1 MAFLIEPC
9 CSHRHLG
16 ELRRMLG
23 NGGTAEFEGYG
34 DLSITELLPPLV
46 NHYNG
51 TVLVIVAPS
60 LPDQAANAIEACMR
74 KEWAVVD
81 GSGKIPAVRHLTIV
95 TDLSKEKSP
104 MASQWLKGNPFGGRL
119 TLVDK
124 IQDDTVI
131 LLPDFAITG
140 PVNMRYGEHFTAE
153 ATTDVE
159 NVRNLWMSFLPKA
172 GRQDGDGSKP
182 DLSQESAENADRSKD
197 DLQQDAADK
206 ADAAESPADGG
217 SQAGDAPAENGD
229 GSKDDPLPESPEEKP
244 SRKKAARKA

>member
-1 MAFLIEPC
+1 
-9 CSHRHLG
+9 
-16 ELRRMLG
+16 MLG
-23 NGGTAEFEGYG
+23 KGGTAEFEGYG

-60 LPDQAANAIEACMR
+60 LPDQAANVIEACMR

-131 LLPDFAITG
+131 LLPDFAVTG
-140 PVNMRYGEHFTAE
+140 PVNMRYGEHFTAT
-153 ATTDVE
+153 ATTDPRRLQALHRQYVPATDADTMAIHAE
-159 NVRNLWMSFLPKA
+159 DKA
-172 GRQDGDGSKP
+172 
-182 DLSQESAENADRSKD
+182 SAEAKP
-197 DLQQDAADK
+197 AAGEK
-206 ADAAESPADGG
+206 HASGEAPAAEAPATEAPAAVGTPAEESPAEEEAPVP
-217 SQAGDAPAENGD
+217 AGH
-229 GSKDDPLPESPEEKP
+229 
-244 SRKKAARKA
+244 RKAARKA

>member
-1 MAFLIEPC
+1 MAFLIGPC

-23 NGGTAEFEGYG
+23 KGGTAEFEGYG

-51 TVLVIVAPS
+51 TVLVIVAPT
-60 LPDQAANAIEACMR
+60 LPDQAANVIEACMR

-81 GSGKIPAVRHLTIV
+81 GSGKISAVRHLTIV

-124 IQDDTVI
+124 IQDDTAI

-159 NVRNLWMSFLPKA
+159 KIRNLWMSFLPKS
-172 GRQDGDGSKP
+172 GSNS

-229 GSKDDPLPESPEEKP
+229 GSKDDLQPESSEEKP
-244 SRKKAARKA
+244 VRKKAARKA